1 MHREGHYG
9 AALVAYAPIVF
20 VLTAL
25 NFVTLAILGG
35 AVVVGGA
42 MVPDLDQ
49 RIPGIN
55 HRGVTHTVW
64 FALAAGVAGGI
75 CGVVFGWSYSPVAA
89 VVMGVFGMLVG
100 ALAVV
105 AHILAD
111 VLTPAGVRPFA
122 PVRDD
127 HYTFDVTR
135 AANPIANYV
144 LLGIG
149 ILVTA
154 GALALG
160 SAV

>member
-1 MHREGHYG
+1 MYRQGHYG
-9 AALVAYAPIVF
+9 AALIAYAPIVCAL
-20 VLTAL
+20 VAL
-25 NFVTLAILGG
+25 NYLTPAVLGG
-35 AVVVGGA
+35 VVVVGGA
-42 MVPDLDQ
+42 MVPDFDQ
-49 RIPGIN
+49 RIPGVK

-64 FALAAGVAGGI
+64 FALIAGVVGGVGGAI
-75 CGVVFGWSYSPVAA
+75 VGLSYSIIAA
-89 VVMGVFGMLVG
+89 VALGIFGVLVG
-100 ALAVV
+100 TLAVV

-111 VLTPAGVRPFA
+111 VLTPAGVQPFA

-127 HYTFDVTR
+127 HYTLDVTR

-149 ILVTA
+149 VLVTA

>member
-49 RIPGIN
+49 RIPGIK

-75 CGVVFGWSYSPVAA
+75 CGAVFGWSYSPVAA
-89 VVMGVFGMLVG
+89 VAMGVFGMLVG

-127 HYTFDVTR
+127 HYTVDVTR